1 MFLSG
6 VSVSVFGFAHMAL
19 EFFETLGE
27 LGFVVQ
33 LLVFTYCLFWLYL
46 TFRDLPL
53 LFGTASVAVGFLI
66 FIHGVSVTVLVA
78 AFVFLV
84 LFGMQIQQVLWFGL
98 FPLLGYH
105 VMGDRLGKAYE
116 SDPQAMER
124 RRFELGQ
131 KLEQGI
137 ELSEEET
144 DWMHKQQAQSQM
156 GGMAMQ
162 QQQMMMRNLNM
173 G

>member
-1 MFLSG
+1 
-6 VSVSVFGFAHMAL
+6 MAL
-19 EFFETLGE
+19 ELLETLSE

-33 LLVFTYCLFWLYL
+33 LLVFTYCLFWLYM

-105 VMGDRLGKAYE
+105 VMGDRLGRSYE
-116 SDPQAMER
+116 SDPHAMEMR
-124 RRFELGQ
+124 RYELGQ
-131 KLEQGI
+131 KMEQGI
-137 ELSEEET
+137 MLSEEEAT
-144 DWMHKQQAQSQM
+144 WMQKQQAQQQM
-156 GGMAMQ
+156 SGGDM
-162 QQQMMMRNLNM
+162 QQQMMMQRLLQ
-173 G
+173 GGG

>member
-1 MFLSG
+1 M
-6 VSVSVFGFAHMAL
+6 VL
-19 EFFETLGE
+19 EIFETLNE

-53 LFGTASVAVGFLI
+53 LFGTSAVAVGFLI

-105 VMGDRLGKAYE
+105 VMGDRLGKSYE
-116 SDPQAMER
+116 SDPRAMELR
-124 RRFELGQ
+124 RYDLGQ
-131 KLEQGI
+131 KLAQGV
-137 ELSEEET
+137 ELSEEEA

-156 GGMAMQ
+156 SGMAQ
-162 QQQMMMRNLNM
+162 QQQMMQRNLNM
-173 G
+173 GS

>member
-1 MFLSG
+1 M
-6 VSVSVFGFAHMAL
+6 VL
-19 EFFETLGE
+19 ELFETLNE
-27 LGFVVQ
+27 LGFIVQ
-33 LLVFTYCLFWLYL
+33 LLVFTYSLFWLYL

-53 LFGTASVAVGFLI
+53 LFGTSAVAVGFLI

-105 VMGDRLGKAYE
+105 VMGDRLGRSYE
-116 SDPQAMER
+116 SDPHAMKVR
-124 RRFELGQ
+124 RYDLEQ
-131 KLEQGI
+131 KLSQGM
-137 ELSEEET
+137 ELSEEEAT
-144 DWMHKQQAQSQM
+144 WMQQQQAQSQM
-156 GGMAMQ
+156 GGAALQ
-162 QQQMMMRNLNM
+162 QQQMMQRNLNM